1 MNILPKAIT
10 TFVILLKGVQQ
21 FDCSGDLIVLGELK
35 QNKADAARII
45 SPMFLRVESGLPDL
59 SE

>member
-21 FDCSGDLIVLGELK
+21 FDCSGDLIVLGKLK
-35 QNKADAARII
+35 QNKADAARIRLAA
-45 SPMFLRVESGLPDL
+45 FLCTK
-59 SE
+59 

>member
-35 QNKADAARII
+35 QNKADAARIRLAA
-45 SPMFLRVESGLPDL
+45 FLCTK
-59 SE
+59 